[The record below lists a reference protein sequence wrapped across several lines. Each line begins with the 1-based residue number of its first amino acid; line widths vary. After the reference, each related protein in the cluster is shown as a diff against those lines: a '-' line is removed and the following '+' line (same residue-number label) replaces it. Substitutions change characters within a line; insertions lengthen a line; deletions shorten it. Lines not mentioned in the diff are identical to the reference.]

1 VTVMPRDSLTTS
13 ELAAVRLIARIVRE
27 VRDEYP
33 DGELCIA
40 QFRAPN
46 EYKLFMAAARRLG
59 VMHLTLEAALSAL
72 ESADEWSVAA

>member
-1 VTVMPRDSLTTS
+1 MPRDSLTTS

-46 EYKLFMAAARRLG
+46 EYKLFMAAGWELCI
-59 VMHLTLEAALSAL
+59 
-72 ESADEWSVAA
+72 

>member
-1 VTVMPRDSLTTS
+1 MPDRLTPS
-13 ELAAVRLIARIVRE
+13 EGRAVRLIARIVRE
-27 VRDEYP
+27 VRDEFP

-40 QFRAPN
+40 QCHAPN

-72 ESADEWSVAA
+72 ESADIWSVAA